1 MRLFLT
7 VLLPL
12 TLFATTYIIDFK
24 GNKSFDKKTLYKELG
39 FEKTLWQILTFK
51 KLKPKVDEKILPS
64 LKEEL
69 ELFYKQEGFWHSKI
83 RLLKNKRSKKATFL
97 IDEKA
102 PVIVKKIEIT
112 SNFPI
117 KKYIELK
124 ENQRF
129 STKKFIESKE
139 NIKKALLKKGYCS
152 YDFNPKSYLYLQ
164 KNEAYVVFY
173 LDKGDICKIK
183 KIDIKGNKSIKDD
196 VILSHIYFK
205 KGDIFSLEKIEE
217 SYKRLYALE
226 YFRSVKIDYS
236 KKINNNI
243 LSEIK
248 IKERKKRNI
257 YKAGIGY
264 ESKNGF
270 HINFSWKNIN
280 ISQKQIQIDTIYS
293 KNKKEISTKLFIPSI
308 KILSNSYDI
317 VNKIVINEEKFDY
330 FSQKVNKIGINFI
343 KEYYKLSYS
352 LGLFLENSKI
362 FETSSCIE
370 DGTYNMIYPT
380 FALIFDN
387 RDSKMS
393 PKNGFI
399 IKSSFEGSLET
410 FSDISYIKNLNEAGI
425 YFNFDNLLLF
435 LKGKIGFID
444 SNKDL
449 NPSKL
454 FYAGGINSNRA
465 YSYNSLYA
473 TDSKCKTGG
482 YSILE
487 TSIELSY
494 PVYKKILGTVFWDRT
509 VLSVKKY
516 NFFEKPINAV
526 GIGAKYPTI
535 VGDLRFYIGFD
546 VKDFRKNALNIAI
559 GATF

>member
-1 MRLFLT
+1 MRFLIIFIFS
-7 VLLPL
+7 L
-12 TLFATTYIIDFK
+12 TLFAAKYSIDFK
-24 GNKSFDKKTLYKELG
+24 GNKTFDKNTLYKELG
-39 FEKTLWQILTFK
+39 FEKTFWQILTFK

-69 ELFYKQEGFWHSKI
+69 ELFYKQEGYWHSKI
-83 RLLKNKRSKKATFL
+83 TLKKDKKLKKAIFI
-97 IDEKA
+97 IDENR
-102 PVIVKKIEIT
+102 PVIIKKIEIT

-117 KKYIELK
+117 EKYIELK
-124 ENQRF
+124 ENAKF
-129 STKKFIESKE
+129 NTKKFIQTKE

-152 YDFNPKSYLYLQ
+152 YEFDPKSYLYLQ

-173 LDKGDICKIK
+173 VNKGEICKIK
-183 KIDIKGNKSIKDD
+183 KINITGNKSIKDD

-205 KGDIFSLEKIEE
+205 KGDNFSLEKIEE

-226 YFRSVKIDYS
+226 YFRSVNIDYS

-248 IKERKKRNI
+248 VKERKKRNI
-257 YKAGIGY
+257 YKTGIGY

-280 ISQKQIQIDTIYS
+280 ISQKQIKIDTIYS
-293 KNKKEISTKLFIPSI
+293 NNKKEISTKFFIPSV

-317 VNKIVINEEKFDY
+317 VNKILINEEKFDY
-330 FSQKVNKIGINFI
+330 FSQKVKQIGINFI

-362 FETSSCIE
+362 FDTSSCYN
-370 DGTYNMIYPT
+370 DGTYKMIYPT
-380 FALIFDN
+380 FTFILDN
-387 RDSKMS
+387 KDSKIS

-399 IKSSFEGSLET
+399 IKSNFEGSLET
-410 FSDISYIKNLNEAGI
+410 FSDITYIKNLNEAGI
-425 YFNFDNLLLF
+425 YFDFDKFSLF
-435 LKGKIGFID
+435 LKGKIGIID

-473 TDSKCKTGG
+473 TDSKCKSGG

-494 PVYKKILGTVFWDRT
+494 PVYKKILGIIFWDRT

-516 NFFEKPINAV
+516 SFFNKPIN
-526 GIGAKYPTI
+526 GIGFGAKYPTKI
-535 VGDLRFYIGFD
+535 GDLRFYMGFD
-546 VKDFRKNALNIAI
+546 AKDFRKNALNIAI